1 MFPRG
6 THPTFQSPNCDRIIK
21 TGQTVSH
28 TGELGEPTVVQ
39 AKRETLKGTT
49 TGKKFLKINLTK
61 LIEFQRAAHQKCM
74 HFVLFPHAT
83 SSINVE
89 IWRKFNV
96 VGRISAKLITSYTR
110 YQTEL
115 LFKMLKYFFFC
126 AGLGVMTNTA
136 STTMFFPRKRFLNPD
151 VLKPI

>member
-39 AKRETLKGTT
+39 ATRETLKGTT

-61 LIEFQRAAHQKCM
+61 LTEFQRAAHQKCM

-83 SSINVE
+83 SSLNVE
-89 IWRKFNV
+89 MWRKFNV

-110 YQTEL
+110 YQTEF
-115 LFKMLKYFFFC
+115 LFKMLKYLFFLCRPGCHDQYWFH
-126 AGLGVMTNTA
+126 NNI
-136 STTMFFPRKRFLNPD
+136 FFRKLFLNPD
-151 VLKPI
+151 VLKPF